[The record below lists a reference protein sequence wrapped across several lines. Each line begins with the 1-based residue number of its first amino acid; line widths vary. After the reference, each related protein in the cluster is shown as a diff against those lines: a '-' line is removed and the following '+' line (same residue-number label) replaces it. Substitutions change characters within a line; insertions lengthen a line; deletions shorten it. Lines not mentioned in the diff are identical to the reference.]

1 MQGDDIVPKIKNHY
15 FNTAFFITILLT
27 LSDTSNVFAAPKHPF
42 FDDPNAQSW
51 IQPGADPGKY
61 NTTCC
66 WTEIVPDDPEGIEME
81 YCQHCTYDPS
91 TQTHTDCG
99 EATQPRTSTPDVGR
113 ISPDSKNDLHEL
125 QQEPNQEIH
134 KFDGGNNADAPRVD
148 ITEQTT
154 PGDTGSKDEG
164 NSVKDNSSNDGD
176 NSN

>member
-1 MQGDDIVPKIKNHY
+1 MILFQKSKFITL
-15 FNTAFFITILLT
+15 NTAFFITILLA
-27 LSDTSNVFAAPKHPF
+27 LSDTSNVFGAPKSDR
-42 FDDPNAQSW
+42 FDDPNSQCWTEAVGP
-51 IQPGADPGKY
+51 PGIWT
-61 NTTCC
+61 TTCC
-66 WTEIVPDDPEGIEME
+66 WDVVEPDDPEQIEIQ
-81 YCQHCTYDPS
+81 YCQSCNYDPS
-91 TQTHTDCG
+91 TQTHFGCG
-99 EATQPRTSTPDVGR
+99 EATQPRTSTPDVGP
-113 ISPDSKNDLHEL
+113 ITPFNKNNLHEL